1 MVKVKEIIDI
11 VEEFAPS
18 TACADW
24 DNVGLQ
30 VGKKDDEV
38 NGILLTLDV
47 TQEVIRESSE
57 RGANLIICH
66 HPITLGKIRSIDVD
80 DFEGGRLWA
89 AANSNINVIVAHTNL
104 DACPGG
110 VSDVLAE
117 RIELKEIEILFD
129 RKAPA
134 RFKLVCF
141 VPPANLEEVA
151 NAIVKAGGGM
161 IGEYTHCT
169 FRVRGT
175 GTFKPGRTSKPSI
188 GAGGKVN
195 EVEEFRLETLVPSEH
210 LPNVI
215 AAMIEAHPYEAVA
228 YDVYGLE
235 DAPAAAGESS
245 SFGLGRIGNLR
256 RPRLLSECLRIWRG
270 KLGFSDAKVSGDLS
284 RTIERVAVCG
294 GSGGGMIAIA
304 AERGADVLLTG
315 DVKYHDAQLADFLGL
330 AVVDAGHYATEYPVV
345 PKLASLI
352 GQKLKDKAE
361 AVKVMVSEVDTNP
374 WNS

>member
-1 MVKVKEIIDI
+1 MAKVKEIIDI
-11 VEEFAPS
+11 VEGFAPPA
-18 TACADW
+18 ACADW

-30 VGKKDDEV
+30 VGKRDDEV

-47 TQEVIRESSE
+47 TQKVIREASE
-57 RGANLIICH
+57 RGANLIIAH
-66 HPITLGKIRSIDVD
+66 HPITLGKIRNIDVD

-89 AANSNINVIVAHTNL
+89 AANSNINVFVAHTNL

-117 RIELKEIEILFD
+117 KIELKEIEILFD

-141 VPPANLEEVA
+141 APPSNFEEVA
-151 NAIVKAGGGM
+151 NAIVQAGGGM

-175 GTFKPGRTSKPSI
+175 GTFKPGRGNKPSI

-195 EVEEFRLETLVPSEH
+195 EVEEFRLETVVSSEY

-215 AAMIEAHPYEAVA
+215 AGMIEAHPYEEVA
-228 YDVYGLE
+228 YDVYRLE
-235 DAPAAAGESS
+235 DASAAAGESS
-245 SFGLGRIGNLR
+245 SFGLGRIGNLK
-256 RPRLLSECLRIWRG
+256 RPRLLSECLPIWRS

-294 GSGGGMIAIA
+294 GSGGMISIA

-330 AVVDAGHYATEYPVV
+330 AVVDAGHYSTEYPVV